1 MAKLQT
7 SKSAAMLRSMSMGHH
22 GKALLQKLDVNKL
35 TTKERVFPSL
45 DATAGNS
52 YNHYA
57 GHTKSMTDA
66 EKQKLLRSKKL
77 KKIVRSA
84 VGNEFNDLKRLMADN
99 QKSTETTSSML
110 DSLSHVVKSLRHRA
124 REALAEEDIDFMEGS
139 RTRNLNLKTKT
150 LERAKRLAKKLPKDL
165 KENLRKVVE
174 LHKSSSMDSSMFR
187 NTKKY
192 NTANKAEIAPQSNYG
207 FGNEDL
213 NASFL
218 ELPRLSLSRVGYH
231 ENFGRMQS
239 RDRGR
244 TPSVYGR
251 LLDEDKFTGVYK
263 ERFNDFHRDY
273 FDTHRMG
280 FRPSFSR
287 MVNNRHIHKE
297 KQQTSRGRF
306 KQNLRPNAYHKISG
320 CTF

>member
-45 DATAGNS
+45 DDTAGNS

-110 DSLSHVVKSLRHRA
+110 DSLSHVVKRAIRHN
-124 REALAEEDIDFMEGS
+124 FMP
-139 RTRNLNLKTKT
+139 
-150 LERAKRLAKKLPKDL
+150 KLF
-165 KENLRKVVE
+165 
-174 LHKSSSMDSSMFR
+174 MF
-187 NTKKY
+187 
-192 NTANKAEIAPQSNYG
+192 
-207 FGNEDL
+207 
-213 NASFL
+213 
-218 ELPRLSLSRVGYH
+218 
-231 ENFGRMQS
+231 
-239 RDRGR
+239 
-244 TPSVYGR
+244 
-251 LLDEDKFTGVYK
+251 
-263 ERFNDFHRDY
+263 
-273 FDTHRMG
+273 
-280 FRPSFSR
+280 
-287 MVNNRHIHKE
+287 
-297 KQQTSRGRF
+297 
-306 KQNLRPNAYHKISG
+306 
-320 CTF
+320 